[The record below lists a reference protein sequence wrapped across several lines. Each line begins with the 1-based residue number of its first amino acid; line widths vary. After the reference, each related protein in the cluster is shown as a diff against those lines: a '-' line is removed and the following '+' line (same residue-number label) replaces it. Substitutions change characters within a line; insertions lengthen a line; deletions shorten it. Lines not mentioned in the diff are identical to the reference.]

1 MAQLKKNTLIHAPL
15 EKVYAL
21 ARDPHRWSTWFVGM
35 DEIDKLTGE
44 GEVGTVAEFGY
55 TMAGMRF
62 PVTVE
67 VMEAHIGPEGARW
80 KGKIGGPLA
89 GEQTWT
95 YTPKGG
101 DTEVTVDMEYTVPG
115 KALGKIADRLI
126 IERTQERAADQTMEN
141 LRTLCEADE

>member
-1 MAQLKKNTLIHAPL
+1 MAHMRKSILIQAPV

-21 ARDPHRWSTWFVGM
+21 ASDAARWSTWFVGM
-35 DEIDKLTGE
+35 SEIDKLTGE
-44 GEVGTVAEFGY
+44 GEVGTIAEFSY
-55 TMAGMRF
+55 TLAGMRF

-67 VMEAHIGPEGARW
+67 VMEAHIGPEGGRW

-95 YTPKGG
+95 YASRDG

-126 IERTQERAADQTMEN
+126 IERTQERAADETLEN
-141 LRTLCEADE
+141 LKRLCEAD

>member
-1 MAQLKKNTLIHAPL
+1 MAQLKKHILIHAPV

-35 DEIDKLTGE
+35 EEIDKLTGE

-55 TMAGMRF
+55 MMAGMRF

-67 VMEAHIGPEGARW
+67 VMEVHMGPEGGRW

-89 GEQTWT
+89 GEQTWI
-95 YTPKGG
+95 YTPKGD

-115 KALGKIADRLI
+115 RALGKIADRLI

-141 LRTLCEADE
+141 LKRLCEAE

>member
-1 MAQLKKNTLIHAPL
+1 MAQLNKSILIHAPV

-35 DEIDKLTGE
+35 EEIDKLTGE

-55 TMAGMRF
+55 MMAGMRF

-67 VMEAHIGPEGARW
+67 VMETHMGPEGGRW

-89 GEQTWT
+89 GEQTWI
-95 YTPKGG
+95 YTPKGD
-101 DTEVTVDMEYTVPG
+101 DTEVAVDMEYTVPG
-115 KALGKIADRLI
+115 KALGKIVDRLI

-141 LRTLCEADE
+141 LKRLCEAE